1 MRKRVF
7 IVQALLIIV
16 AMAFAIWVSG
26 LVSAMAVLYGG
37 AMVMINTA
45 VQQWGHFRASRIAGT
60 DLGRNMR
67 IIYRTAAQRFFL
79 SLAMFAVGI
88 GVLKLEPKSMIA
100 GFILLQLAQ
109 VLDWF
114 IESRLRK
121 HHVKRRD
128 PYLW

>member
-7 IVQALLIIV
+7 IVQALLITGG
-16 AMAFAIWVSG
+16 MALAVWVRGLDSG
-26 LVSAMAVLYGG
+26 MAVLYGG
-37 AMVMINTA
+37 VMVMINTA
-45 VQQWGHFRASRIAGT
+45 IQQWGHFRATKIAGN

-79 SLAMFAVGI
+79 TLALFAIGI
-88 GVLKLEPKSMIA
+88 GVLKLEPKFLIA